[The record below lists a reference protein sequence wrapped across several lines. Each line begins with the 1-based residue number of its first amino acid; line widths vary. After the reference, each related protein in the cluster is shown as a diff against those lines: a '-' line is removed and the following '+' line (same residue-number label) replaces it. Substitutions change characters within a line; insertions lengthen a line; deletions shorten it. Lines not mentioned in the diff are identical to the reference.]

1 MPEAIGQRLL
11 TERGRY
17 DEIPVDRHGV
27 SQRQDVLVV
36 EPRRETDLP
45 MDQLERLLV
54 ELIRM
59 RDLQRYADTLDRVVG
74 FVHGG
79 KRTGAD
85 AAPDTVL
92 AQHLPRPKGD
102 LGRPSPGHRKRAA
115 THLRG
120 DSDIDGEATHAV
132 STFDESWT
140 DPIPRGILVGMNRKR
155 TGRTLVVTDDAE
167 LQEKLRTE
175 LAHPGQIVETA
186 ADETAALELIERST
200 PDLVFVDVTSS
211 GIDGFGLLRQAS
223 VLRPSASLIATVGTG
238 AVDGHALQ
246 SARPEHIVGAHPAM
260 QRLFKR
266 MLQAAKSRSTIL
278 IQGETG
284 TGKELIAKAVHEHSA
299 RREGPL
305 VRLNCAALAE
315 SVLESELFGHEK
327 GAFTG
332 AVTRRSGRFEQADG
346 GTLFLDELSEM
357 PLSVQVKLLRFLQ
370 EREFE
375 RVGGNETINVNV
387 RVVAATNRDLR
398 TLVDDGKFR
407 EDLYFRLK
415 VVVLE
420 VPPLRTRPSDIPL
433 LADHFL
439 RHYAA
444 ENGKTVH
451 GFTNEARDAL
461 LAYPWP
467 GNVRELQHAIEQ
479 GVVLCEGDLLSMD
492 DLPIASRDA
501 DVEPLSL
508 MVPGVTLDEVER
520 YTILKTL
527 DAVGGS
533 PTKAARILGVSKRT
547 IQYRMQ
553 EWGGTKKPGTP

>member
-1 MPEAIGQRLL
+1 M
-11 TERGRY
+11 
-17 DEIPVDRHGV
+17 
-27 SQRQDVLVV
+27 
-36 EPRRETDLP
+36 
-45 MDQLERLLV
+45 
-54 ELIRM
+54 
-59 RDLQRYADTLDRVVG
+59 
-74 FVHGG
+74 
-79 KRTGAD
+79 
-85 AAPDTVL
+85 
-92 AQHLPRPKGD
+92 
-102 LGRPSPGHRKRAA
+102 
-115 THLRG
+115 
-120 DSDIDGEATHAV
+120 
-132 STFDESWT
+132 
-140 DPIPRGILVGMNRKR
+140 
-155 TGRTLVVTDDAE
+155 VTDDAA
-167 LQEKLRTE
+167 LQERLRTE
-175 LAHPGQIVETA
+175 LAHPGQLIETA
-186 ADETAALELIERST
+186 ADETAALELIERSM
-200 PDLVFVDVTSS
+200 PDLVFVDVNSS
-211 GIDGFGLLRQAS
+211 GIDGFALLRQANA
-223 VLRPSASLIATVGTG
+223 LLPSASVLAAVGTDAMAG
-238 AVDGHALQ
+238 PNPPTSRAD
-246 SARPEHIVGAHPAM
+246 HIVGAHPAM

-266 MLQAAKSRSTIL
+266 MQQAAKSRSTIL

-284 TGKELIAKAVHEHSA
+284 TGKELIARAVHENSV

-375 RVGGNETINVNV
+375 RVGGNETISVNV

-420 VPPLRTRPSDIPL
+420 VPPLRARPSDIPL

-451 GFTNEARDAL
+451 GFTMEAREAL
-461 LAYPWP
+461 IGYPWP

-479 GVVLCEGDLLSMD
+479 GVVLCEGDVLGID
-492 DLPIASRDA
+492 DLPISPRDA

-508 MVPGVTLDEVER
+508 MVPGVTLAEVER
-520 YTILKTL
+520 FTILKTL
-527 DAVGGS
+527 EAVGGS
-533 PTKAARILGVSKRT
+533 PTKAAKILGVSKRT

-553 EWGGTKKPGTP
+553 EWTATKKPLTL